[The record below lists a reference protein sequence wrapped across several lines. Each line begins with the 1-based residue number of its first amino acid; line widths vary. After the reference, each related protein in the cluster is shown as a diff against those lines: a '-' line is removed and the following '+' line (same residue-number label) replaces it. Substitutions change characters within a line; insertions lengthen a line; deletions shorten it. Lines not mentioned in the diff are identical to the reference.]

1 MIKMKGGNNSK
12 IDQIIF
18 FDSLHGLIEFVEVY
32 KEKIARSV
40 QNMLT
45 LGHIQIAL
53 PVLTA

>member
-1 MIKMKGGNNSK
+1 MKGGNNSK

-18 FDSLHGLIEFVEVY
+18 FDSLHGLIEFVDVY

>member
-18 FDSLHGLIEFVEVY
+18 FDSLHGLIEFVDVY